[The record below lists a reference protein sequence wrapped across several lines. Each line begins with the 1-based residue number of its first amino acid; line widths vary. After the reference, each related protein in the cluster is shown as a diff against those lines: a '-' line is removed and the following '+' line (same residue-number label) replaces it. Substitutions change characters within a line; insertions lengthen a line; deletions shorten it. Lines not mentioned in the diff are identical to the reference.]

1 MDQVQVDRQ
10 AIQGSEARV
19 AIAENRLRAPVR
31 DPSAARSCHA
41 ALRHDP
47 RVRLGATAPKRA
59 GEQPLVMAELG
70 LAAPVRVCSVEHG
83 HTRLGGG
90 RDRLESKLLV
100 SALVGRHAHAP
111 ESNAELRRVKP
122 CRATQGT

>member
-10 AIQGSEARV
+10 AIQRSKAV
-19 AIAENRLRAPVR
+19 MAIADNRLRAPVR
-31 DPSAARSCHA
+31 DPPAAGSCHA
-41 ALRHDP
+41 TLRHDP
-47 RVRLGATAPKRA
+47 RVPLSATAPNPA
-59 GEQPLVMAELG
+59 GEQPLVVTELG
-70 LAAPVRVCSVEHG
+70 LAAPVRVCGVEHG

-111 ESNAELRRVKP
+111 ESDAELRRVKP
-122 CRATQGT
+122 CRTTQGT